1 MARRKKKVMRTP
13 KAARRAARK
22 RRSGVAERRKKQFT
36 YRGLTVDELNE
47 LPMFAPDD
55 DPDALS
61 VEAIMPARGRRS
73 MSRGYAAGITNGGS
87 NLDEEHFINRL
98 REKLQSCDIVQQ
110 AMLDIVKGA
119 EGFECRSEGKFLN
132 YVNRAVENRIRDEA
146 DHWQT
151 QKRDIKKEVAIDG
164 ARTPQ
169 NSTPLDMPDAHDT
182 PTPSL
187 VAIRNE
193 ELATLERAMDLL
205 GQQSE
210 EYCELIIA
218 VQIEGRTYAEI
229 AEEVGKNMRNLEMFG
244 LPGVKNLNL
253 YLQKIKKSPTEKPKK
268 IEKENK
274 PQSKEFCP
282 IHCGTIF
289 LDNCKMLEALKSIK
303 FFNVSYP
310 LLLLPFLSRAS
321 DIVGKKI
328 AAQYEGN
335 NFLLNFDKT
344 IFSKNIRNDQIITL
358 AKEVS
363 IEFLENNNS
372 FSDQEWKE
380 LYKLSE
386 ETFVEETDSLKTK
399 GAGAG
404 LTDND

>member
-1 MARRKKKVMRTP
+1 MQSFSEIDTTSKRAS
-13 KAARRAARK
+13 KAA
-22 RRSGVAERRKKQFT
+22 G
-36 YRGLTVDELNE
+36 
-47 LPMFAPDD
+47 FAW
-55 DPDALS
+55 
-61 VEAIMPARGRRS
+61 G
-73 MSRGYAAGITNGGS
+73 
-87 NLDEEHFINRL
+87 
-98 REKLQSCDIVQQ
+98 
-110 AMLDIVKGA
+110 
-119 EGFECRSEGKFLN
+119 
-132 YVNRAVENRIRDEA
+132 
-146 DHWQT
+146 
-151 QKRDIKKEVAIDG
+151 
-164 ARTPQ
+164 
-169 NSTPLDMPDAHDT
+169 
-182 PTPSL
+182 
-187 VAIRNE
+187 
-193 ELATLERAMDLL
+193 
-205 GQQSE
+205 
-210 EYCELIIA
+210 
-218 VQIEGRTYAEI
+218 I

-289 LDNCKMLEALKSIK
+289 LDNCKMLESLKSIK

-328 AAQYEGN
+328 SAQYEEN
-335 NFLLNFDKT
+335 NFLLNFNKT
-344 IFSKNIRNDQIITL
+344 IFSKNIKSDQIITL

-386 ETFVEETDSLKTK
+386 ETFVEETDSLKVK